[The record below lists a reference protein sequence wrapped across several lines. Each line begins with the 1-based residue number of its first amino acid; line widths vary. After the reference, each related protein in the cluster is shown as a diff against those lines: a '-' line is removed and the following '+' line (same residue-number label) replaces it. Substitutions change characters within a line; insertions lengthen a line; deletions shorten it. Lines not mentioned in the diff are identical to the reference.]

1 MQEICRICRLCPF
14 MACNVH
20 NMQNMTKR
28 MRYIARNMT
37 LNMQNMHLSFMRSMA
52 FQAMFSKKIVGCA
65 DFQVMIMI
73 DWNWG
78 GRGGGGGEALF
89 CVWCESLRGSPLQAP
104 LARPIGQT
112 HWPDP
117 LARPIGQTQLSP
129 CHMGLAMLPARAWPW
144 RPDIT
149 LKIEDSNLQS
159 LAAPQQHSSTSAAQ
173 QYR

>member
-37 LNMQNMHLSFMRSMA
+37 LNMQNIHLSSMRNMA

-65 DFQVMIMI
+65 DFQVMIG
-73 DWNWG
+73 WKWG
-78 GRGGGGGEALF
+78 GWGREEQHCFVFGVNHCAGLL
-89 CVWCESLRGSPLQAP
+89 CRPLWPDP

-117 LARPIGQTQLSP
+117 LARP
-129 CHMGLAMLPARAWPW
+129 
-144 RPDIT
+144 
-149 LKIEDSNLQS
+149 N
-159 LAAPQQHSSTSAAQ
+159 
-173 QYR
+173 